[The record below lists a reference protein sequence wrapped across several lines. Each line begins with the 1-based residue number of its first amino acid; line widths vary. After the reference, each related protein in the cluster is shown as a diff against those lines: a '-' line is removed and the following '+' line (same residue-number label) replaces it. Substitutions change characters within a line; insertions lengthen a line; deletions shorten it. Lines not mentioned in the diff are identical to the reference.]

1 MFYDLPDKDS
11 PFLQNTLSRP
21 NAYPANCAST
31 LLMCYFFADVL
42 DTSRTEI
49 ASNATMEKVA
59 HLTSLASRVAVSTD
73 GFSISTDSFSIPIS
87 SAGMVSGFQTVCR
100 QHHNWLAESIAN
112 QWFQMKED
120 GFRTVIWSDDR
131 ELPFRDLVVFVM
143 CAKRSRKN
151 HRAKKWGTMITNFLH
166 LLTIAVMKCLADV
179 AHAHMWQN
187 LGNFTNKDIPIR
199 SIKCPAQNDSICV
212 CCWRFLVVFWCCCYH

>member
-73 GFSISTDSFSIPIS
+73 GFSISTDSFTIPIS

-112 QWFQMKED
+112 
-120 GFRTVIWSDDR
+120 
-131 ELPFRDLVVFVM
+131 
-143 CAKRSRKN
+143 
-151 HRAKKWGTMITNFLH
+151 
-166 LLTIAVMKCLADV
+166 
-179 AHAHMWQN
+179 
-187 LGNFTNKDIPIR
+187 
-199 SIKCPAQNDSICV
+199 
-212 CCWRFLVVFWCCCYH
+212 

>member
-1 MFYDLPDKDS
+1 
-11 PFLQNTLSRP
+11 
-21 NAYPANCAST
+21 
-31 LLMCYFFADVL
+31 
-42 DTSRTEI
+42 
-49 ASNATMEKVA
+49 
-59 HLTSLASRVAVSTD
+59 
-73 GFSISTDSFSIPIS
+73 
-87 SAGMVSGFQTVCR
+87 
-100 QHHNWLAESIAN
+100 
-112 QWFQMKED
+112 MKED
-120 GFRTVIWSDDR
+120 GFLTVIWSDDR

-179 AHAHMWQN
+179 VHAHMWQN

-212 CCWRFLVVFWCCCYH
+212 CCLRFLVVFWCCCCYH